1 MSYSTPYGMPPTMAE
16 RAEIFRREN
25 RQSRTISGVQV
36 LGRDGKD
43 DSARVIFDPS
53 PVDPFKRLPFY
64 LTIAWTGA
72 GMVVFGLLLSQLFMR
87 VRRWHPHYRGL
98 ISLGAAVF
106 AVIWLAYYGRVSPGS
121 SIALRVAIATGLI
134 VGFVDC
140 VGAYRKRSWTSAT
153 ILSVLFA
160 GIALFVSPALLRF

>member
-1 MSYSTPYGMPPTMAE
+1 MGEEGWRAECGWQERGLGGLLIGTNVGHVECIDARTGRSLWIYVFPTMRHTMSYSTPYGMPPTMAE

-25 RQSRTISGVQV
+25 RQPRTISGVQV

-87 VRRWHPHYRGL
+87 VRAESQIIWRG
-98 ISLGAAVF
+98 
-106 AVIWLAYYGRVSPGS
+106 
-121 SIALRVAIATGLI
+121 
-134 VGFVDC
+134 
-140 VGAYRKRSWTSAT
+140 
-153 ILSVLFA
+153 
-160 GIALFVSPALLRF
+160 